1 MPFVALAGIGAVG
14 EALVVLGIIAGVLL
28 IAWLISKFGSYIP
41 LIGPWMAA
49 KAVQFFTAAVDYL
62 QSTLEGSLWALSN
75 VVSIVVITITWPFA
89 KVQEF
94 SLAVANGFWW
104 VKYVWVPY
112 YLGLAYQQ
120 INVALGMAYNYSL
133 TLANNLIADI
143 VEARAQALAYTDRA
157 LSLAYQYTASG
168 LQVAYSYA
176 LNLYYSATAYAYQ
189 LASAVLSQAY
199 SLYLSLGVDI
209 LNLRT
214 EVYASIATTAFALE
228 GELSTLE
235 HRVIALIQQYAAAAE
250 KDAITAVDLAAA
262 GSLTALWPG
271 LITDVDG
278 ILSEIPQEL
287 TDIRDELAAIPRALP
302 LGLVDALVGLGAMA
316 LPMLRYLKECGVPM
330 CRDLH
335 GLSDLLGA
343 LSSATV
349 DAALVGIVIEAA
361 HDPGAAAREIND
373 VAGPVIREAERI
385 FRDLIGV

>member
-14 EALVVLGIIAGVLL
+14 EALVVLGIIAGVIL

-49 KAVQFFTAAVDYL
+49 KAVEFFTSAVAYL
-62 QSTLEGSLWALSN
+62 QSSLEGALWALSN
-75 VVSIVVITITWPFA
+75 VVSTMVIVVTWPFA

-120 INVALGMAYNYSL
+120 INVALGLAYNYSL

-143 VEARAQALAYTDRA
+143 LEVRQQALTYTEQALA
-157 LSLAYQYTASG
+157 LAYQYTASS
-168 LQVAYSYA
+168 LQAAYSNA
-176 LNLYYSATAYAYQ
+176 LSLYYSATAYAYQ
-189 LASAVLSQAY
+189 LASQVLSQTY
-199 SLYLSLGVDI
+199 GLYQTLGVDI

-228 GELSTLE
+228 NELSTLE
-235 HRVIALIQQYAAAAE
+235 QRVLALIEQYAAAAE

-287 TDIRDELAAIPRALP
+287 TDLRDELASIPRALP
-302 LGLVDALVGLGAMA
+302 FGLVDALTGLGALA

-343 LSSATV
+343 LGSATV
-349 DAALVGIVIEAA
+349 DAALVGIIVEAA
-361 HDPGAAAREIND
+361 HDPAAAAREIND
-373 VAGPVIREAERI
+373 VAGPVIREAERL

>member
-49 KAVQFFTAAVDYL
+49 KAVQFFTSAVDYL

-75 VVSIVVITITWPFA
+75 VVSIVVITITYPFA

-94 SLAVANGFWW
+94 TLAVANGFWW

-120 INVALGMAYNYSL
+120 INVALGLAYNYSL

-143 VEARAQALAYTDRA
+143 LEVRQQALSYTDRA
-157 LSLAYQYTASG
+157 LALAYQYAASG

-176 LNLYYSATAYAYQ
+176 LSLYYSATAYAYQ
-189 LASAVLSQAY
+189 LASAALSQAY
-199 SLYLSLGVDI
+199 NLYLSLGVDI